1 MCVIKV
7 NLKLEVQIMKITLE
21 KLPFKKK
28 TYDIKQSVKNMRKT
42 YKLQLV
48 FSQNGDMENKTDEEL
63 VEQML
68 DTFDE
73 AIDYVSSLLKL
84 NDKQTDALEDLSQD
98 ELLDTANTIAMK
110 LMGIKEEDVKEDN
123 KKK

>member
-1 MCVIKV
+1 
-7 NLKLEVQIMKITLE
+7 MKITLE

-28 TYDIKQSVKNMRKT
+28 TDDVKQSVKNMRKT

-48 FSQNGDMENKTDEEL
+48 FSQNGDLEGKTDEEL
-63 VEQML
+63 VEAML

-73 AIDYVSSLLKL
+73 AINYVSSLLKL
-84 NDKQTDALEDLSQD
+84 NDKQAEELEDLSQD

-110 LMGIKEEDVKEDN
+110 LMGIKEEDIKEDS

>member
-1 MCVIKV
+1 
-7 NLKLEVQIMKITLE
+7 MKITLE

-73 AIDYVSSLLKL
+73 AINYVSSLLKL
-84 NDKQTDALEDLSQD
+84 NDKQTDELEDLSQD

-110 LMGIKEEDVKEDN
+110 LMGIKEEDVKEDS

>member
-1 MCVIKV
+1 
-7 NLKLEVQIMKITLE
+7 MKITLE

-28 TYDIKQSVKNMRKT
+28 TYDVKQSVKNMRKT

-48 FSQNGDMENKTDEEL
+48 FSQNGDMEGKTDEEL
-63 VEQML
+63 VEAML

-73 AIDYVSSLLKL
+73 AINYVSSLLKL
-84 NDKQTDALEDLSQD
+84 NDKQAEELEDLSQD
-98 ELLDTANTIAMK
+98 ELLDTANKIAMS
-110 LMGIKEEDVKEDN
+110 LMGIKEEDIKEDN

>member
-1 MCVIKV
+1 
-7 NLKLEVQIMKITLE
+7 MKITLE

-48 FSQNGDMENKTDEEL
+48 FSQNGDMENKTDEEF

-73 AIDYVSSLLKL
+73 AINYVSSLLKL
-84 NDKQTDALEDLSQD
+84 NDKQTEELEDLSQNK
-98 ELLDTANTIAMK
+98 LLDTANKIAMS
-110 LMGIKEEDVKEDN
+110 LMGIKEEDIKEDS

>member
-1 MCVIKV
+1 
-7 NLKLEVQIMKITLE
+7 MKITLE

-28 TYDIKQSVKNMRKT
+28 TYDVKQSVKNMRKT

-48 FSQNGDMENKTDEEL
+48 FSQNGDMEGKTDEEL
-63 VEQML
+63 VEAML

-73 AIDYVSSLLKL
+73 AINYVSSLLKL
-84 NDKQTDALEDLSQD
+84 NDKQAEELEDLSQD

-110 LMGIKEEDVKEDN
+110 LRGIKEEDIKEDS